1 MQNSNHGEGL
11 SKEALFDSLG
21 HPMRVKILEAVKGAP
36 LSFSAIKKEVGIESS
51 GHLTFHLD
59 KLKGLLKVNTDGNYE
74 LTDDGKEALRL
85 VSVFSMVGKERPEA
99 PKKDWKKNSNIVW
112 ACALIVIVAISAVS
126 INEMYNTALVIRNDQ
141 GKYNT
146 WMQFWMNVDNAR
158 VNVHE
163 AMTAVNTNDFC
174 AARYELAV
182 AEVYL
187 DLVVFQSSGLI
198 ALGEDYSKL
207 YNEGLHN
214 IYLLKPTL
222 SRIGESMAN
231 GSVSEGQMAFLENL
245 SSALQFLL
253 NSLHH
258 ETGGPYTIDDVNVN
272 INRLKAL
279 ANTTC

>member
-1 MQNSNHGEGL
+1 MQNNRGEEL
-11 SKEALFDSLG
+11 SKEALFESMG
-21 HPMRVKILEAVKGAP
+21 HPMRVKILEAVNGAP
-36 LSFSAIKKEVGIESS
+36 LSFSEIKRNVGIDSS

-59 KLKGLLKVNTDGNYE
+59 KLKGLLKVNTEGNYE

-85 VSVFSMVGKERPEA
+85 VSIFSTMGKERPEA
-99 PKKDWKKNSNIVW
+99 PKKDWKKNCSIVW
-112 ACALIVIVAISAVS
+112 ACALIVVVVTSAAT
-126 INEMYNTALVIRNDQ
+126 INAAYNTALVIRNDQ
-141 GKYNT
+141 GKYYT
-146 WMQFWMNVDNAR
+146 WAQFWRNVDDAR

-163 AMTAVNTNDFC
+163 SINAVNANDLC

-187 DLVVFQSSGLI
+187 ELVVFQSYGII

-222 SRIGESMAN
+222 SRIGDSMVN
-231 GSVSEGQMAFLENL
+231 GSVSDGQMAFLENL
-245 SSALQFLL
+245 ASALYYLL
-253 NSLHH
+253 DSMKH
-258 ETGGPYTIDDVNVN
+258 EDGRPYTIADLNGN
-272 INRLKAL
+272 LNRLKAL